1 MATGTM
7 AAKEATVKETKT
19 EAQERRRGGDRRAQ
33 GAKTRIV
40 IVDGHTLFRRGVR
53 NILELEG
60 DMEVVGE
67 AGSGREALAILRVR
81 KAQDLPLEAREG
93 GAGGRGPDGWG

>member
-1 MATGTM
+1 MVTM
-7 AAKEATVKETKT
+7 AAKEKT
-19 EAQERRRGGDRRAQ
+19 MTDTAQTERRRRSADRRARR

-53 NILELEG
+53 NILELED

-67 AGSGREALAILRVR
+67 AGNGREAIASWSRS
-81 KAQDLPLEAREG
+81 
-93 GAGGRGPDGWG
+93 

>member
-1 MATGTM
+1 MVTM
-7 AAKEATVKETKT
+7 AAKEKIVAEQT
-19 EAQERRRGGDRRAQ
+19 APERRAGADRRAA
-33 GAKTRIV
+33 GAKARIV

-67 AGSGREALAILRVR
+67 AGNGREAITTIQELTPDVVLM
-81 KAQDLPLEAREG
+81 DLTLPPPTGSRRPSG
-93 GAGGRGPDGWG
+93 